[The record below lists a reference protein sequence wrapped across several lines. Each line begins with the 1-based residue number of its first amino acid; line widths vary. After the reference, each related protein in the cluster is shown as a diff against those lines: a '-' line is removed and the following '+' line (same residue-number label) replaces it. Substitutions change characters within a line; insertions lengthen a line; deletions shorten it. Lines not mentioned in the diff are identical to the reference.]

1 MNNYYNHKYIEKNSY
16 ELHTNIFRSLE
27 IEQYLRKTLKNYK
40 FNLHKHKLN
49 FTNSTL
55 NIFLSIYEIKPNQ
68 DIISENRIS
77 NNKEKLTQINKKI
90 KKYCK
95 KKPIKKVEYVKILKL
110 YKSYILKS
118 KKNNIKKTIRL
129 DSLSKKITE
138 NLNLFT
144 NNKYNVVLTL
154 QEINIVNSSKNAKN
168 TLINFSRF
176 EKTPFFLEGVSLL
189 LPIITQKK
197 PARLLSEFIASQLR
211 TKRHNFFLNFLKESL
226 TFITNLK
233 FSKIQGVKIIVKG
246 RLNNATRSR
255 HHLITV
261 GKIPLITIKSKIDY
275 FESTAFTS
283 NGTLGIKT
291 WVCENK

>member
-1 MNNYYNHKYIEKNSY
+1 MNNYYNHKYIEKSSY

-40 FNLHKHKLN
+40 FNLQKHKLN

-68 DIISENRIS
+68 DIISNDE
-77 NNKEKLTQINKKI
+77 KKLTQINKKI
-90 KKYCK
+90 KNYCK
-95 KKPIKKVEYVKILKL
+95 KKPIKKVEYMKVLKL
-110 YKSYILKS
+110 YKSYILKL
-118 KKNNIKKTIRL
+118 KKNDIKKTIRL
-129 DSLSKKITE
+129 NSLSKKITE
-138 NLNLFT
+138 NLKLFT
-144 NNKYNVVLTL
+144 NSKYNVVLTL

-189 LPIITQKK
+189 LPIITQKT

-233 FSKIQGVKIIVKG
+233 FSKIQGIKIIVKG
-246 RLNNATRSR
+246 RLNNAARSR
-255 HHLITV
+255 HHLITI

-291 WVCENK
+291 WVCEK

>member
-1 MNNYYNHKYIEKNSY
+1 MNNYYNHKYIEKSSY

-40 FNLHKHKLN
+40 FNLQKHKLN
-49 FTNSTL
+49 FSNSTL

-68 DIISENRIS
+68 YIISENKTS
-77 NNKEKLTQINKKI
+77 NNKEKLTRINKKI
-90 KKYCK
+90 GNYCK
-95 KKPIKKVEYVKILKL
+95 KKPIKKIEYMRILKL

-118 KKNNIKKTIRL
+118 KKNDIKKTIRL
-129 DSLSKKITE
+129 NSLSKKITE
-138 NLNLFT
+138 NLKLFT
-144 NNKYNVVLTL
+144 NNRYNVILTL
-154 QEINIVNSSKNAKN
+154 QEINVVNSSKNAKN

-189 LPIITQKK
+189 LPIITQKN

-233 FSKIQGVKIIVKG
+233 FSKIQGIKIIVKG

-255 HHLITV
+255 HHLITI

-291 WVCENK
+291 WVCEK